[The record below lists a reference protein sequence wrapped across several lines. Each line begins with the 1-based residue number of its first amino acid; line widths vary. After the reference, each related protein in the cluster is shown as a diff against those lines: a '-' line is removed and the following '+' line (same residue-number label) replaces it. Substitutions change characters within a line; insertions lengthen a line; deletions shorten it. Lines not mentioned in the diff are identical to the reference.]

1 MRARL
6 AVSLV
11 LIAVTLLAV
20 GLLPRGAS
28 HAQDLSKVEPLEA
41 TLRRFHG
48 MTVELHGVHGEKT
61 IVPTGVIY
69 TENRSGHL
77 LFITR
82 RTDSFVIPYSSIL
95 YFRDKPSTPVTPGI
109 AGTPQLHLVTATP
122 R

>member
-1 MRARL
+1 MRSRLAVPLVLAAATML
-6 AVSLV
+6 AVSLWPR
-11 LIAVTLLAV
+11 VT
-20 GLLPRGAS
+20 S
-28 HAQDLSKVEPLEA
+28 QAQDPSKVEPLEA

-61 IVPTGVIY
+61 IVPTGTIY

-82 RTDSFVIPYSSIL
+82 RTDTFVIPYSSIL
-95 YFRDKPSTPVTPGI
+95 YFRDKPSTPVTPGV
-109 AGTPQLHLVTATP
+109 AGAPQLHLVTAVP